1 MEVTVN
7 LAENVYRDFQRLAE
21 KSSRRVDEVI
31 AEMIQASDL
40 VDEELESLAA
50 RPDEEVLALA
60 NLKLPNPQIKRISQ
74 LADRQ
79 QRGLMTSDEKVELD
93 IYTELYQISNLRK
106 ARGIVEAVRRGL
118 IHSPSDLK

>member
-7 LAENVYRDFQRLAE
+7 LTENVYHNFQRLAE

-40 VDEELESLAA
+40 VDEEESSLAT

-60 NLKLPNPQIKRISQ
+60 NLKLPNPQVRRISQ

-79 QRGLMTSDEKVELD
+79 QRGLITSAEKVELD
-93 IYTELYQISNLRK
+93 IYTELYQIGNLRK
-106 ARGIVEAVRRGL
+106 AHGIVEAVRRGL
-118 IHSPSDLK
+118 IHSPSDLQ